1 MSANNSQKNKRK
13 RTKAIRND
21 HHGAQDAQLAAVKP
35 RRVGDH
41 GAGYGPYLWRRA
53 HKSELTIN
61 TWSDETTGRRAGA
74 GPGWFEAM
82 EPSCL
87 RSVRPFRRLGM
98 YLSGPSEFTF
108 CIDKALVHAA
118 FKS

>member
-1 MSANNSQKNKRK
+1 MSASCIGKYHRK
-13 RTKAIRND
+13 RTKTVRND

-41 GAGYGPYLWRRA
+41 GAGDGPYLWRRA
-53 HKSELTIN
+53 HKSEFNIN
-61 TWSDETTGRRAGA
+61 TWSDEGIGKKGAPGLPGRPVILG
-74 GPGWFEAM
+74 
-82 EPSCL
+82 SCL

-98 YLSGPSEFTF
+98 YLSGAPEFAF
-108 CIDKALVHAA
+108 RIDKALVHAA